1 MQYRKIICLA
11 LEKRKNIEN
20 ILSLLDYLFNCAK
33 MHNISNT
40 IEIPSHEVAPD
51 CSNGG
56 ETSTKSIPIKF
67 TPLSSRTTCNT

>member
-1 MQYRKIICLA
+1 MHYRKMICLA
-11 LEKRKNIEN
+11 LEKRENIEN

-51 CSNGG
+51 
-56 ETSTKSIPIKF
+56 
-67 TPLSSRTTCNT
+67 